1 MSFIVSMIMST
12 VVAGITATI
21 LLNRFFKNSVF
32 VKVGIA
38 WLINLLVI
46 MFTVSIR
53 MKYFDGVALASI
65 LSLAFNATISVMCFY
80 YASIRVV
87 KPLAAAIA
95 ELNKLADGNL
105 NISIDKQLIKKTHD
119 LGQLHQAAEK
129 IRENLSRVV
138 AQIFSNADHLAQS
151 GRLLNGVS
159 MQLSQGVTQQAGSVD
174 MLSTS
179 MEQMAA
185 NIKQNTHNAR
195 ETEKISL
202 LIRDGIKDVGTSS
215 QKSLESIKNI
225 ADKIQIINDIA
236 FQTNILALNAAIEA
250 ARAGEH
256 GKGFAIVATE
266 VRKLAERTKIAAGEI
281 VGLANQSVAITGQS
295 ESLLSGLIPRIESST
310 NNIQNIAAF
319 SIEQSNAT
327 EQINQ
332 AIQDFHQVT
341 NQNATAS
348 HEMTESI
355 SDLSLRA
362 GELRELVEYFSLK
375 R

>member
-1 MSFIVSMIMST
+1 MNFVVSLIMST

-53 MKYFDGVALASI
+53 IKYFDGVALASI
-65 LSLAFNATISVMCFY
+65 TSLAFNVTISVMCFY

-87 KPLAAAIA
+87 KPLAAAIT

-105 NISIDKQLIKKTHD
+105 NISIDKKLIKETHD

-129 IRENLSRVV
+129 IRENLTRVV
-138 AQIFSNADHLAQS
+138 SQIFSNADHLARS
-151 GRLLNGVS
+151 GSQLNGVS
-159 MQLSQGVTQQAGSVD
+159 MQLSQGATQQAGSVD
-174 MLSTS
+174 TLSAS

-195 ETEKISL
+195 ETEKISVH
-202 LIRDGIKDVGTSS
+202 IRDGIKDVGNSS

-256 GKGFAIVATE
+256 GRGFAIVASE

-281 VGLANQSVAITGQS
+281 VGLANQSVTITGQS
-295 ESLLSGLIPRIESST
+295 EELLSGLIPRIESAA
-310 NNIQNIAAF
+310 NNIQDIAAF

-327 EQINQ
+327 EKINY

-362 GELRELVEYFSLK
+362 GELRKLVEYFSLK
-375 R
+375 

>member
-1 MSFIVSMIMST
+1 MNFVVSLIMST

-21 LLNRFFKNSVF
+21 LLNRFFRNSVF

-53 MKYFDGVALASI
+53 TKYFDGVALASI
-65 LSLAFNATISVMCFY
+65 SSLAFNVTVSVMCFY

-87 KPLAAAIA
+87 KPMAEAIK

-105 NISIDKQLIKKTHD
+105 NISINKNLIRETTD

-129 IRENLSRVV
+129 IRENLTRVV
-138 AQIFSNADHLAQS
+138 SQIFSNADHLARS
-151 GRLLNGVS
+151 GSQLNSVS

-174 MLSTS
+174 TLSVS
-179 MEQMAA
+179 MDQMAA
-185 NIKQNTHNAR
+185 NIKQNTRNAR
-195 ETEKISL
+195 ETEKISVD
-202 LIRDGIKDVGTSS
+202 IKDGIKDVGDSS

-256 GKGFAIVATE
+256 GKGFAIVASE
-266 VRKLAERTKIAAGEI
+266 VRKLAERTKIAAADI
-281 VGLANQSVAITGQS
+281 VGLADQSVAITGQS
-295 ESLLSGLIPRIESST
+295 EELLSGLIPRIESAAT
-310 NNIQNIAAF
+310 NIQDIAAF
-319 SIEQSNAT
+319 SAEQSNAT
-327 EQINQ
+327 EKINH
-332 AIQDFHQVT
+332 AIHDFHQVT

-362 GELRELVEYFSLK
+362 GELRQLVEYFTLK
-375 R
+375 K